1 MAPRSQFL
9 TDNSVKIVTWWGELK
24 GIDKVFW
31 RYVNKKGVDEFKIL
45 SKSSVWRVLGQSLNF
60 HPYRINLMT
69 FWSLW
74 MTRW

>member
-45 SKSSVWRVLGQSLNF
+45 SGESLNF
-60 HPYRINLMT
+60 HPYRVHLT
-69 FWSLW
+69 TVRSLW
-74 MTRW
+74 MTR